1 MLPSWPLAPLEH
13 IPTRSGSRPDRLKS
27 CAASCGCPRRTEA
40 GRSRDPPAAKRPLTS
55 RASSPR
61 VVPARSQLLIRGTP
75 PPGRAARPGGQPTVG
90 LDRGAHHSQRP
101 PGNADSRTS
110 ARVRVRPLATAY
122 AEVRIV
128 GYVGLR
134 LTRLTARR
142 SHARVSLENR
152 SLSGWARS
160 NPTRVSRS
168 PSECSRTLGQ
178 TYITDRN
185 DINTALQTEI
195 AESWWLP

>member
-1 MLPSWPLAPLEH
+1 MGSAGPVRLRSSRARRILRIPADARRPAAPGIL
-13 IPTRSGSRPDRLKS
+13 
-27 CAASCGCPRRTEA
+27 PRRSHL
-40 GRSRDPPAAKRPLTS
+40 SRRGP
-55 RASSPR
+55 RALGSSPR
-61 VVPARSQLLIRGTP
+61 GIGPARSQLRAGGARPL
-75 PPGRAARPGGQPTVG
+75 GRAARPRGPATVG

-178 TYITDRN
+178 TYIADRN

-195 AESWWLP
+195 AEIWWLP